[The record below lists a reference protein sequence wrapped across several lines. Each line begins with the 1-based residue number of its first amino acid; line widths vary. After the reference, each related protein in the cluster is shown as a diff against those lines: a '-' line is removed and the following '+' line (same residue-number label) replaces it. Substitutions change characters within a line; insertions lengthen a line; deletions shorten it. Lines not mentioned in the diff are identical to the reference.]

1 MTLCTSTDCPYIKSC
16 ARQSRDDID
25 EKYDTYYN
33 YEYGGCD
40 APSGFPDYMKGDE
53 SELVISNL

>member
-16 ARQSRDDID
+16 ARQSRDDMD

-40 APSGFPDYMKGDE
+40 APFRLP
-53 SELVISNL
+53 